1 MYAVRSARRLAT
13 PESKPFLPRYIRLRY
28 DQFREKHVILG
39 PEKVYWPDEISA
51 DILQLCDGQRDVAAI
66 AKVLAV
72 EYNAPEDVIRNDI
85 LEFVQEWS
93 DNLMLKL

>member
-1 MYAVRSARRLAT
+1 MYAVRHARAIAA
-13 PESKPFLPRYIRLRY
+13 PASKPVLPPHIRLRY
-28 DQFREKHVILG
+28 DPVREKHVILG
-39 PEKVYWPDEISA
+39 PEKVYWPDETSV
-51 DILQLCDGQRDVAAI
+51 DILRLCDGSHDVAMI
-66 AKVLAV
+66 ARVLAA

>member
-1 MYAVRSARRLAT
+1 MYAVRRARAIANA
-13 PESKPFLPRYIRLRY
+13 ESRPVLPRHIRLRY
-28 DQFREKHVILG
+28 DRFREKHVILG
-39 PEKVYWPDEISA
+39 PEKVYWPDEISVA
-51 DILQLCDGQRDVAAI
+51 ILQLCDGERDVGAI

>member
-1 MYAVRSARRLAT
+1 MYAVCSARRVAT
-13 PESKPFLPRYIRLRY
+13 PESKPFLPPYIRLRH
-28 DQFREKHVILG
+28 DPVREKQVILG
-39 PEKVYWPDEISA
+39 PEKVYWPDEISV
-51 DILQLCDGQRDVAAI
+51 DILRLCDGVRDVAAI